1 MLFDDVKVLI
11 VLSEAKSLSQA
22 AEQLYMSRPGLSQKI
37 NNLEAKFGTKL
48 YERTSTGI
56 KMTRAGELATD
67 FARNVADLERGMA
80 AQLAAIDESFGAT
93 MHVGM
98 SLNDGVALL
107 PKLVAGYVA
116 GDHPDERV
124 HLDAGYEPQLVER
137 LRSGELAFA
146 LMENQP
152 QEPGLNI
159 EVLGYEKLVFV
170 GPNKAPYSQVTH
182 PLPVETLIKWPMI
195 IYEWESGRHMVGNR
209 HFRERYGLSLNDHNM
224 IACFDTHDA
233 MMEGIKAGLGW
244 GSVPE
249 CVYQRYKNDPGIVR
263 FKVNTPPM
271 WYPVSL
277 VWSTEHV
284 MRDNAR
290 DFLNYVRSNIPEGY
304 FRKDAEAYLN
314 S

>member
-48 YERTSTGI
+48 FERTSSGI
-56 KMTRAGELATD
+56 KMTRAGQLACD
-67 FARNVADLERGMA
+67 FARNVSDLERGMA

-98 SLNDGVALL
+98 SMNDGVALL
-107 PKLVAGYVA
+107 PRLVAGYVA
-116 GDHPDERV
+116 DGHPDERV
-124 HLDAGYEPQLVER
+124 HLDAGYEPELVEK
-137 LRSGELAFA
+137 LRSGDLAFA
-146 LMENQP
+146 LLENQP

-159 EVLGYEKLVFV
+159 ELLGYEKLVFV
-170 GPNKAPYSQVTH
+170 GPNKPPYNQVVH
-182 PLPVETLIKWPMI
+182 PLPIETLLKWPMI
-195 IYEWESGRHMVGNR
+195 IYEWDSGRHMVGNR

-224 IACFDTHDA
+224 VACFDTHDA
-233 MMEGIKAGLGW
+233 MMEGVKAGLGW
-244 GSVPE
+244 GTVPE
-249 CVYQRYKNDPGIVR
+249 CVYRRFKNDPDVVR
-263 FKVNTPPM
+263 FKVGTPPM

-290 DFLNYVRSNIPEGY
+290 EFLNYVRANIPEDY
-304 FRKDAEAYLN
+304 FRKDVEAYLN

>member
-37 NNLEAKFGTKL
+37 NNLEVKFGTKL
-48 YERTSTGI
+48 FERTSSGI

-67 FARNVADLERGMA
+67 FARNVSDLERGMA
-80 AQLAAIDESFGAT
+80 AQLAAIDESFVAT
-93 MHVGM
+93 INVGM
-98 SLNDGVALL
+98 SINDGVALL
-107 PKLVAGYVA
+107 PKLVADYVA
-116 GDHPDERV
+116 GGHPDERV
-124 HLDAGYEPQLVER
+124 HLDAGYEPDLVEK
-137 LRSGELAFA
+137 LHSGDLAFA
-146 LMENQP
+146 LLENQP

-159 EVLGYEKLVFV
+159 ELLGYKKLIFV
-170 GPNKAPYSQVTH
+170 GPNKPPYNQVVH

-195 IYEWESGRHMVGNR
+195 IYEWNSGRHMVGNR

-233 MMEGIKAGLGW
+233 MMEGVKAGLGW

-249 CVYQRYKNDPGIVR
+249 CVYQRYKDDPEVVR
-263 FKVNTPPM
+263 FKVSTPPM

-284 MRDNAR
+284 MKDNAR
-290 DFLNYVRSNIPEGY
+290 DFLNYVRANIPEGY
-304 FRKDAEAYLN
+304 FRKDVEAYLN

>member
-37 NNLEAKFGTKL
+37 NTLEAKFGTKL
-48 YERTSTGI
+48 IERTSTGI
-56 KMTRAGELATD
+56 KLTRAGHLATD
-67 FARNVADLERGMA
+67 FARNVGELERGMA

-98 SLNDGVALL
+98 SMNDGVALL
-107 PKLVAGYVA
+107 PGLVAGFVA
-116 GDHPDERV
+116 DGRPNERV
-124 HLDAGYEPQLVER
+124 HLDAGYEPELVEK
-137 LRSGELAFA
+137 LRCGELAFA
-146 LMENQP
+146 LLENQP

-159 EVLGYEKLVFV
+159 EVLGYEKLIFV
-170 GPNKAPYSQVTH
+170 GPNRPPYNKVTH
-182 PLPVETLIKWPMI
+182 PLPVETLLKWPMI
-195 IYEWESGRHMVGNR
+195 IYEWDSGRHRVGNR

-224 IACFDTHDA
+224 IACFDTHEA
-233 MMEGIKAGLGW
+233 MMEGVKAGLGW
-244 GSVPE
+244 GTVPE
-249 CVYQRYKNDPGIVR
+249 CVYRRYKDEPSVVR

-284 MRDNAR
+284 MKDNAR
-290 DFLNYVRSNIPEGY
+290 DFLNYVRANIPEGY
-304 FRKDAEAYLN
+304 FRKDAEAFLN